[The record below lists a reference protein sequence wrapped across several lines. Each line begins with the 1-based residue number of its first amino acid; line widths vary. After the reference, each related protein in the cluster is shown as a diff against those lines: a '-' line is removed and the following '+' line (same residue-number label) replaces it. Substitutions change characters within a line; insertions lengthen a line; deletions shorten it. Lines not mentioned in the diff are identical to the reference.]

1 MSVVAT
7 VGRSA
12 DVNGRRESPAVTCD
26 EFEAIYETYH
36 RRIFGLA
43 YRMMGNADDALD
55 VTQDAFISAYQNL
68 HKTDDDLHLSAWLHR
83 IAANKCI
90 DALRRRKRRSGVDWE
105 TFVETA
111 PAAPRDGG
119 YPETY
124 VLARELSERV
134 QRVLDE
140 MNPKY
145 RLVLLLHEYQGLS
158 IREVAAV
165 TGRTESA
172 IKSQLSRAREQFR
185 ALYELDRALEAA

>member
-1 MSVVAT
+1 MSVAT
-7 VGRSA
+7 TLQ
-12 DVNGRRESPAVTCD
+12 RETGIGARPQAVRANRD
-26 EFEAIYETYH
+26 DFEAIYAAYH

-55 VTQDAFISAYQNL
+55 VTQDAFISAFQNL

-90 DALRRRKRRSGVDWE
+90 DALRRRRRRAGVDWD

-111 PAAPRDGG
+111 PAAPRDGLQ
-119 YPETY
+119 PETY
-124 VLARELSERV
+124 VMNRELSERV

-140 MNPKY
+140 MNPNYK
-145 RLVLLLHEYQGLS
+145 LALLLHEHQGLS
-158 IREVAAV
+158 IREVAAI

-172 IKSQLSRAREQFR
+172 VKSQLSRAREQFR
-185 ALYELDRALEAA
+185 GLYDLDRALEAA